1 MPKSRVT
8 LGQIAAR
15 AGVHITTVSLALRD
29 SPRLPFAT
37 RSRLQSL
44 ARDMGYAPDAALSS
58 LVAYRN
64 NIQAPAYQATIAWF
78 NSYPQRHRPLNACW
92 FKDYIDG
99 ATERANEL
107 GYKLEEFWLAGQ
119 GPVGPA
125 LGRRLLARGIRSVL
139 VLPLETPGAIPDF
152 PWSDFT
158 ALALGYSL
166 QNPQL
171 HRVTV
176 HQFRSALNLL
186 RELRHLGYRRIGFFV
201 PEAFDR
207 RLNLGPSTA
216 YAAYDRTI
224 PDEERVPMLAQRYF
238 NDTHGLGEWIDR
250 HRPEVVVTQDV
261 FLWDWF
267 ITRQIRVPQDIGL
280 AFLNV
285 NRSEKILSGMN
296 QSELQI
302 GRAAVDLIV
311 AMIHRNERG
320 IPSVA
325 QHVLLDGEW
334 FPHQTTRKVG
344 PPAPWFLDMP
354 LGPENPPT
362 AAPASPASPAASA
375 PKARLSDLQRKAP
388 SSRQPALVRVK
399 HKKKKKT

>member
-1 MPKSRVT
+1 
-8 LGQIAAR
+8 
-15 AGVHITTVSLALRD
+15 
-29 SPRLPFAT
+29 
-37 RSRLQSL
+37 
-44 ARDMGYAPDAALSS
+44 
-58 LVAYRN
+58 
-64 NIQAPAYQATIAWF
+64 
-78 NSYPQRHRPLNACW
+78 
-92 FKDYIDG
+92 
-99 ATERANEL
+99 
-107 GYKLEEFWLAGQ
+107 
-119 GPVGPA
+119 
-125 LGRRLLARGIRSVL
+125 
-139 VLPLETPGAIPDF
+139 
-152 PWSDFT
+152 
-158 ALALGYSL
+158 
-166 QNPQL
+166 
-171 HRVTV
+171 
-176 HQFRSALNLL
+176 
-186 RELRHLGYRRIGFFV
+186 
-201 PEAFDR
+201 
-207 RLNLGPSTA
+207 
-216 YAAYDRTI
+216 
-224 PDEERVPMLAQRYF
+224 
-238 NDTHGLGEWIDR
+238 
-250 HRPEVVVTQDV
+250 VVVTQDV